1 MMNVIKPL
9 KQYAGQVVRPVLGT
23 LVVAYIAYHA
33 VQGDR
38 GLLAY
43 FTYNQEVN
51 RAAATLQEVQQDR
64 VKLAHRVSLL
74 RPESRDL
81 DLLEERARITLDL
94 VREDEY
100 IVFLPPKSD

>member
-1 MMNVIKPL
+1 MDVADTL
-9 KQYAGQVVRPVLGT
+9 KRYAGQAVRPVLGT

-43 FTYNQEVN
+43 FTYSQEVT
-51 RAAATLQEVQQDR
+51 RATATLREVRQTSES
-64 VKLAHRVSLL
+64 LSHRVALL
-74 RPESRDL
+74 RPESLDP

-94 VREDEY
+94 VREDEF
-100 IVFLPPKSD
+100 IVFLPPDAN